1 MRLKVN
7 HNHKMSEIPDISSRS
22 TNVSSRQRKYGTLSE
37 SLSMLPQVTQFME
50 PPYQAFICPLTKEIM
65 EDPVTNLRKTS
76 RMESAKRGSKNQG
89 GSRIFIL
96 RRFRKLVIDALRDLQ
111 MTCEGKEY
119 NKVKVREAG
128 IIQLLDRYLT
138 YTSKDVR
145 YELLQLL
152 KTLADEDTDEGKVS
166 VVLMEIQ
173 TGESAVICPTE
184 VVESLSESI
193 DSAKYLVEMSQESNG
208 PESTTDLTSIEA
220 GFQGVVKQIGET
232 LQSIPES
239 IMDEEEY
246 IGVVVQMRC
255 RMLTL
260 EMADTGS
267 GVRANRDRSLSF

>member
-1 MRLKVN
+1 
-7 HNHKMSEIPDISSRS
+7 MSEIPDISSRS

-37 SLSMLPQVTQFME
+37 SLSMLPQVTQFMK
-50 PPYQAFICPLTKEIM
+50 PPYRPLTKEIM

-152 KTLADEDTDEGKVS
+152 KTLADEDTDEGKV
-166 VVLMEIQ
+166 
-173 TGESAVICPTE
+173 
-184 VVESLSESI
+184 
-193 DSAKYLVEMSQESNG
+193 
-208 PESTTDLTSIEA
+208 
-220 GFQGVVKQIGET
+220 
-232 LQSIPES
+232 
-239 IMDEEEY
+239 
-246 IGVVVQMRC
+246 
-255 RMLTL
+255 
-260 EMADTGS
+260 
-267 GVRANRDRSLSF
+267 RSLSFTYYARTLSYMTNTCQIYTLLKLAS

>member
-1 MRLKVN
+1 
-7 HNHKMSEIPDISSRS
+7 MSTQEDIGRNNTLIGSLLESISEVIRS
-22 TNVSSRQRKYGTLSE
+22 LEFIQSE
-37 SLSMLPQVTQFME
+37 T
-50 PPYQAFICPLTKEIM
+50 
-65 EDPVTNLRKTS
+65 
-76 RMESAKRGSKNQG
+76 GSFLECACYCY
-89 GSRIFIL
+89 R
-96 RRFRKLVIDALRDLQ
+96 
-111 MTCEGKEY
+111 
-119 NKVKVREAG
+119 
-128 IIQLLDRYLT
+128 
-138 YTSKDVR
+138 
-145 YELLQLL
+145 
-152 KTLADEDTDEGKVS
+152 VS

-208 PESTTDLTSIEA
+208 PESTTDLTSREV

-232 LQSIPES
+232 LAES
-239 IMDEEEY
+239 IIDEEEY